1 MKKLLLAMFAL
12 GGAMIGIAQDST
24 ATEKRDTVPGEQ
36 VDTIKVGGMIIIKKK
51 GHNDGDNSDDHIEVK
66 KYRTKKNSNLS
77 TNWWIFDL
85 GFANLHDQTNY
96 SSAEAQAFAPGANK
110 DKLKLKTK
118 SVNVNIWFFMQ
129 RLNIVKHVVNLK
141 YGLGLELNNYHFDY
155 DEVRLTENPT
165 QILFDGP
172 TNLKKNKLAVDYITV
187 PMMLN
192 FNFTPGRR
200 NGFGISGGVSAG
212 YLYSA
217 RQKIKNDDDKNKTHD
232 DFDLEKWKL
241 AYIGELSLGPVKLY
255 GSYAMNSMWD
265 KGLDQTPYNVG
276 IRFSHW

>member
-1 MKKLLLAMFAL
+1 MFAV
-12 GGAMIGIAQDST
+12 GCAMTGLAQDTTVTKVDTTIS
-24 ATEKRDTVPGEQ
+24 TEK

-51 GHNDGDNSDDHIEVK
+51 GTNDDDDNKNDNIQIYKNK
-66 KYRTKKNSNLS
+66 KKRNSNLT
-77 TNWWIFDL
+77 TNWWIMDL
-85 GFANLHDQTNY
+85 GFANLHDETNY
-96 SSAEAQAFAPGANK
+96 SSSEAQAFAPGSSK

-118 SVNVNIWFFMQ
+118 SVNVNLWFFMQ

-155 DEVRLTENPT
+155 DEVRLTQDPT

-192 FNFTPGRR
+192 INFTPGRR

-212 YLYSA
+212 YMYSA
-217 RQKIKNDDDKNKTHD
+217 RQKIKTDDEKNKLHD
-232 DFDLEKWKL
+232 DFDLERWKL
-241 AYIGELSLGPVKLY
+241 AYIGELNLGPIKLY

-265 KGLDQTPYNVG
+265 KGLEQTPYNVG

>member
-1 MKKLLLAMFAL
+1 
-12 GGAMIGIAQDST
+12 
-24 ATEKRDTVPGEQ
+24 
-36 VDTIKVGGMIIIKKK
+36 
-51 GHNDGDNSDDHIEVK
+51 
-66 KYRTKKNSNLS
+66 
-77 TNWWIFDL
+77 
-85 GFANLHDQTNY
+85 
-96 SSAEAQAFAPGANK
+96 
-110 DKLKLKTK
+110 
-118 SVNVNIWFFMQ
+118 MQ

-155 DEVRLTENPT
+155 DEVRLTQDPT

-192 FNFTPGRR
+192 INFTPGRR

-212 YLYSA
+212 YMYSA
-217 RQKIKNDDDKNKTHD
+217 RQKIKTDDEKNKLHD
-232 DFDLEKWKL
+232 DFDLERWKL
-241 AYIGELSLGPVKLY
+241 AYIGELNLGPIKLY

-265 KGLDQTPYNVG
+265 KGLEQTPYNVG